1 MRAMGSVPFPWARC
15 LRGFPVGELEIVVP
29 VHPVARELTAAGDR
43 VAAVAEGAD
52 ESLREAGGVAPEP
65 PRPGAHGDRVHP
77 VDTAG
82 VEVVHRELVVRDAD
96 AGQRVP
102 YLGMVMVRAP
112 DQEPVAVEPFERGSP
127 MDHCR
132 EFRMTAYRRPRAD
145 KSPQE
150 FQLGTVSVFLHGNLR
165 EDRWHVR

>member
-1 MRAMGSVPFPWARC
+1 MTSTSRPAKLTSELLVRAGRCRNHPPYQELVTSPGCHARTTAPVMR
-15 LRGFPVGELEIVVP
+15 
-29 VHPVARELTAAGDR
+29 R
-43 VAAVAEGAD
+43 V
-52 ESLREAGGVAPEP
+52 LREAGGVAPEP

-96 AGQRVP
+96 DGQRVGD
-102 YLGMVMVRAP
+102 LGMVMVRAP